1 MNSSQANVAS
11 VASAVPVKIK
21 LNNELNMLKTKSVDA
36 SIFRAYDIRGVVDE
50 SLTEETVYNI
60 GRAIGS
66 LAKEKGEKRI
76 AVGRDGRL
84 SGPRLSAA
92 LCQGILSTGCDV
104 INLGVVPTPVLYYA
118 TYVLETRSGVMLT
131 GSHNP
136 PDYNGLKIMING
148 ETLAE
153 DGIQHLYHRI
163 LSHDYTRGTGE
174 LQELALD
181 ERYLKHIVDDV
192 KLARP
197 LKIVVDCGN
206 GVAGKMAPELFRR
219 MGCEVQELFCEVDG
233 NFPNHHPDPSQ
244 VENLEDLIHAVRET
258 GADLGLAFDG
268 DGDRLGVVT
277 SKGDIIWPDRQM
289 MLFAQAVL
297 AECPG
302 AKIIYDVKCTTHLE
316 TIIREAGG
324 EPIMWKTGHS
334 LIKSKLA
341 ETQAA
346 LAGEMSGH
354 IFFKHRWF
362 GFDDALYAGARMLQ
376 ILAAQSE
383 DSDTLFS
390 KVPNS
395 VNTPEL
401 KVYVSEQEKFSLMQR
416 LIDTA
421 NFTTAKL
428 NTIDGLRVNFADG
441 WGLVRPSNTTPCL
454 VLRFEAETVAILEKI
469 KNLFREHMLAAKPDL
484 VLPF

>member
-1 MNSSQANVAS
+1 MLAVLGTQEKINVIT
-11 VASAVPVKIK
+11 IK
-21 LNNELNMLKTKSVDA
+21 EIDQSM
-36 SIFRAYDIRGVVDE
+36 FRAYDIRGVVGDN
-50 SLTEETVYNI
+50 LTEESVFKL

-66 LAKEKGEKRI
+66 LAIEKGEKSI

-84 SGPRLSAA
+84 SGPALSAA
-92 LCQGILSTGCDV
+92 LCKGILTTGCDV

-118 TYVLETRSGVMLT
+118 TYVLNTKSGVMLT

-136 PDYNGLKIMING
+136 PEYNGLKMMVAG

-153 DGIQHLYHRI
+153 EVIQDLYHRI
-163 LSHDYTRGTGE
+163 VKENYAHGSGNLSE
-174 LQELALD
+174 LD
-181 ERYLKHIVDDV
+181 ICERYIAHVVQDA

-206 GVAGKMAPELFRR
+206 GVAGKIAPDLFRR
-219 MGCEVQELFCEVDG
+219 MGCDVHELFCEVDG

-244 VENLEDLIHAVRET
+244 VENMEDLIHAVQKIK
-258 GADLGLAFDG
+258 ADIGLAFDG
-268 DGDRLGVVT
+268 DGDRLGIVT
-277 SKGDIIWPDRQM
+277 NKGDIIWPDRQM
-289 MLFAQAVL
+289 MLFSQAVL
-297 AECPG
+297 ADFPG

-316 TIIREAGG
+316 TIIRAAGG

-334 LIKSKLA
+334 LIKSKLK
-341 ETQAA
+341 ETKAA

-354 IFFKHRWF
+354 IFFNDRWF

-376 ILAAQSE
+376 ILAAQQE
-383 DSDTLFS
+383 DSDSLFS
-390 KVPNS
+390 AVPNS

-401 KVYVSEQEKFSLMQR
+401 KVYVTESEKFSLMQK

-421 NFTTAKL
+421 NFSSAQL
-428 NTIDGLRVNFADG
+428 MTIDGLRVNFSDG

-454 VLRFEAETVAILEKI
+454 VLRFEAETVAVLENI
-469 KNLFREHMLAAKPDL
+469 KNLFREHLLAAKPDL